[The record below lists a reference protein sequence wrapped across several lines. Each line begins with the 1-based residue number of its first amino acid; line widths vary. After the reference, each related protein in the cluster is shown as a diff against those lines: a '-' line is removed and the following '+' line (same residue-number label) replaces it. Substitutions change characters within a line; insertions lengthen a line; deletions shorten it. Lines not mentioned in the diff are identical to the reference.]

1 MGWDITPYVERKQL
15 SILDCYS
22 ALAGV
27 EGGAIRDPT
36 DFTEVSIQVT
46 AMIEKAKGTG
56 TVLFDSTTSIF
67 NSSPPKE
74 CINFLQVLGAKV
86 KNNGGVF
93 IMTASRGSIPEE
105 ARSKIESLAD
115 GVIEMGLKR
124 KAKTLSRTLLVKK
137 VSGREITSTETE
149 FTIVAGK
156 GILLKKQ
163 RIPIG
168 IFQRK

>member
-1 MGWDITPYVERKQL
+1 
-15 SILDCYS
+15 
-22 ALAGV
+22 
-27 EGGAIRDPT
+27 
-36 DFTEVSIQVT
+36 
-46 AMIEKAKGTG
+46 
-56 TVLFDSTTSIF
+56 
-67 NSSPPKE
+67 
-74 CINFLQVLGAKV
+74 
-86 KNNGGVF
+86 
-93 IMTASRGSIPEE
+93 MTASRGSIPEE